1 MQIETERRVKEALH
15 ARENAFDEREKD
27 YSRSTMHFT
36 SFVFLSFHIASH
48 VFTDLSCHIMRSEST
63 SSVTGARREKGA
75 IEERE
80 KEKERERERGKETSR
95 SFELSSM

>member
-1 MQIETERRVKEALH
+1 
-15 ARENAFDEREKD
+15 
-27 YSRSTMHFT
+27 
-36 SFVFLSFHIASH
+36 
-48 VFTDLSCHIMRSEST
+48 MRSEST